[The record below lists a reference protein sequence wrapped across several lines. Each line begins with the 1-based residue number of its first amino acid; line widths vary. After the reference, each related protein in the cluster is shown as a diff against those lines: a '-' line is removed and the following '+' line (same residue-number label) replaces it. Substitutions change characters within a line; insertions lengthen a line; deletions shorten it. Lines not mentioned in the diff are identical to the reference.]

1 MSMREMKSIY
11 YSLLESGDLLDMFP
25 NLTGEWVKDKKDF
38 KRQYDMNNQALIE
51 GYEFDEF
58 YEDEF

>member
-11 YSLLESGDLLDMFP
+11 ESLLDSGDLLDMFP
-25 NLTGEWVKDKKDF
+25 GLTGDWAKDKKDF

>member
-11 YSLLESGDLLDMFP
+11 ESLLESGDLLDMFP
-25 NLTGEWVKDKKDF
+25 GLVGEWSKDKKDF

>member
-1 MSMREMKSIY
+1 MREMKSIY
-11 YSLLESGDLLDMFP
+11 ESLLDSGDLLDMFP
-25 NLTGEWVKDKKDF
+25 GLSGDWAKDKKDF

>member
-11 YSLLESGDLLDMFP
+11 ESLLESGDLLDMFP
-25 NLTGEWVKDKKDF
+25 SLTGEWAKDKKDF

>member
-11 YSLLESGDLLDMFP
+11 ESLLESGDLLEMFP
-25 NLTGEWVKDKKDF
+25 GLSGDWAKDKKDF

>member
-11 YSLLESGDLLDMFP
+11 ESLLESGDLLDMFP
-25 NLTGEWVKDKKDF
+25 GLSGDWVKDKKDF

>member
-11 YSLLESGDLLDMFP
+11 ESLLESGDLLDMFP
-25 NLTGEWVKDKKDF
+25 SLTGEWVKDKKDF

>member
-1 MSMREMKSIY
+1 MREMKSIY

-38 KRQYDMNNQALIE
+38 KRQYDMNNQDLIE

>member
-11 YSLLESGDLLDMFP
+11 ESLLDSGDLLDMFP
-25 NLTGEWVKDKKDF
+25 GLSGDWAKDKKDF

>member
-11 YSLLESGDLLDMFP
+11 ESFLESGDLLDMFP
-25 NLTGEWVKDKKDF
+25 GLTGDWSKDKKDF
-38 KRQYDMNNQALIE
+38 KRQYDMNNQALFE

>member
-11 YSLLESGDLLDMFP
+11 DSLLESGDLLEMFP
-25 NLTGEWVKDKKDF
+25 GLTGEWTKDKTDF
-38 KRQYDMNNQALIE
+38 KRQYDINSQALIE
-51 GYEFDEF
+51 GYEFDEL

>member
-1 MSMREMKSIY
+1 MREMKSIY

>member
-11 YSLLESGDLLDMFP
+11 ESLLESGDLLDMFP
-25 NLTGEWVKDKKDF
+25 GLSGDWAKDKKDF